1 MSFLNRFSNNNSGDI
16 SYKEK
21 KTFEERKK
29 EADYILNKYP
39 DRLPIICERVKN
51 SASVPPLDKIK
62 FLVPKNLTIGQFI
75 HVVRKRIDLSPTTAI
90 FIFCNNTIPSSTS
103 MMSTIYKEHHCEDG
117 FLYLNF
123 NGEDTFGGA
132 Y

>member
-1 MSFLNRFSNNNSGDI
+1 MSFLNPFSNKNSGDI

-29 EADYILNKYP
+29 EAEYILNKYN

-51 SASVPPLDKIK
+51 SPSVPALDKIK
-62 FLVPKNLTIGQFI
+62 FLIPKDLTIGQFI
-75 HVVRKRIDLSPTTAI
+75 HVVRKRINLSPTTAI
-90 FIFCNNTIPSSTS
+90 FIYCNNIIPSSTS
-103 MMSTIYKEHHCEDG
+103 MMVTVYKECKDEDG

-132 Y
+132 